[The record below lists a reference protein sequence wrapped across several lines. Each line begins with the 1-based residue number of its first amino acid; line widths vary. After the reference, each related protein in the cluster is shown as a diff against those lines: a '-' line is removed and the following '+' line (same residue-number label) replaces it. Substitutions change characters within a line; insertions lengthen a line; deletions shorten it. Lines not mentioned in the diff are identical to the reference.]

1 MSYIQLP
8 DKIVDKVEQIQ
19 LNLPKDQKAKD
30 LFAHL
35 PYIANLKDPILQ
47 NRVEDLLKNSE
58 DLQNYLL
65 ATEHLGTTL
74 EDSLQLAV
82 SHGKLNEGTKVRHLS
97 ELNDPK
103 YKYFRQNNNP
113 LDVVYREKAKFD
125 VQNPIIG
132 DLLKEIN
139 KGKLSEEEYFK
150 KTKTAPDIKN
160 LDIKERFNKVF
171 ERGSKKKD
179 NFLDSFYNRNDD
191 DGDDA
196 DSPPGSPNV
205 LPPTPMD
212 FDFDENIN
220 PYNVDLNNLEREYFD
235 RDIPIEDER
244 QKPIQLDTNL
254 REIFPDA
261 DEALYENEASKRRQ
275 QFFPYSFR
283 TPNESEILTELD
295 KDEIPQ
301 ELEFLSGGAEQAR
314 SLLSRIDSH
323 NLNRG
328 NEDFV
333 NLLGTEEC
341 QEALQRDG
349 ISMHVPTGNIFINNQ
364 NTDESIY
371 TFPDNQQD
379 KTKKEIPLDF
389 SYDDNLTDYMTK
401 YLAAINDYDE
411 VKYDFLANKNSKFLF
426 NLFNKYQQDRG
437 RKNIQSDI
445 LK

>member
-8 DKIVDKVEQIQ
+8 DKIVNQVEQIQ

-47 NRVEDLLKNSE
+47 KRGKDLLKNRK

-132 DLLKEIN
+132 NLLKEIN

-150 KTKTAPDIKN
+150 KTKTAPDIKD

-171 ERGSKKKD
+171 VRGNKKKD
-179 NFLDSFYNRNDD
+179 HFLDPFYNKNDDDD
-191 DGDDA
+191 DGDD
-196 DSPPGSPNV
+196 SSPGSPNV
-205 LPPTPMD
+205 PPPLPID

-220 PYNVDLNNLEREYFD
+220 PYNADVNNLEREYFA
-235 RDIPIEDER
+235 RDIPIDDER
-244 QKPIQLDTNL
+244 QGQIQLDTNL

-261 DEALYENEASKRRQ
+261 DEALYGDEASRRRQ
-275 QFFPYSFR
+275 QFFP
-283 TPNESEILTELD
+283 
-295 KDEIPQ
+295 
-301 ELEFLSGGAEQAR
+301 
-314 SLLSRIDSH
+314 
-323 NLNRG
+323 
-328 NEDFV
+328 
-333 NLLGTEEC
+333 
-341 QEALQRDG
+341 
-349 ISMHVPTGNIFINNQ
+349 
-364 NTDESIY
+364 
-371 TFPDNQQD
+371 
-379 KTKKEIPLDF
+379 
-389 SYDDNLTDYMTK
+389 
-401 YLAAINDYDE
+401 
-411 VKYDFLANKNSKFLF
+411 
-426 NLFNKYQQDRG
+426 
-437 RKNIQSDI
+437 
-445 LK
+445 